1 MREQFLPAARFRHRS
16 LRDDVAPETPAVE
29 PAEAFRV
36 LRSRSDAD
44 DREVATDIYESIRR
58 LNLPLVEV

>member
-1 MREQFLPAARFRHRS
+1 MACEHLGVNAFYLRH
-16 LRDDVAPETPAVE
+16 DVAQATPEVE

-44 DREVATDIYESIRR
+44 DHEVPTDIYESARR
-58 LNLPLVEV
+58 LNLPLVDV